1 MPLATN
7 PDAFFT
13 VVLESDRH
21 LPEAEQPKFIYKYL
35 TGREWQAVAHI
46 QDTLEDVE
54 DSSQLCD
61 KIFDAAA
68 TKLVGWTNIC
78 DVNGA
83 PILFDP
89 KKMPEFLGI
98 LEAQE
103 LIKRLMSQH
112 PDLDD
117 KKKFDSASPSGTGK
131 SAKPAK
137 AGKNAKTNPAPPAP

>member
-7 PDAFFT
+7 PDALFT
-13 VVLESDRH
+13 VVLESDQH
-21 LPEAEQPKFIYKYL
+21 LPAAEQPKFIYRYL
-35 TGREWQAVAHI
+35 TGLEWQEVARV

-54 DSSQLCD
+54 DSSQLCN
-61 KIFDAAA
+61 KIFETAA
-68 TKLVGWTNIC
+68 TKLVGWTNIY

-131 SAKPAK
+131 SAKTAK
-137 AGKNAKTNPAPPAP
+137 AGKNARTNPAQPAP